1 MEPQEFWNTYVQ
13 DIQPEDFV
21 WRYGRGKVTAAV
33 DEYLR
38 QRPSLF
44 GIVRRATWRATF
56 RANHQFTLEFVSTGI
71 REYLESTEEDWRPK
85 VEEAREQEARLKAE
99 AKARAEAEALA
110 LAVARVEAEARARAE
125 AERLKAMTP
134 DAEHAPGT
142 PEDTVPAVSAQEQAT
157 AEPVP
162 AEPMPAEPVPVE
174 PVMVEPVMVEPAS
187 IEPADTSV
195 LPGEVVQ
202 ADAFAGARAR
212 EWGHCPKAFP
222 AGSLP
227 EHVDI
232 LENESCVAFEAGVGE
247 TLQENVGA
255 EPSDATGQT
264 TDTDAPATS

>member
-44 GIVRRATWRATF
+44 GIVRRTTWRATF
-56 RANHQFTLEFVSTGI
+56 RADHQFTREFVSTGI

-85 VEEAREQEARLKAE
+85 VEEAREQEARMRAE

-134 DAEHAPGT
+134 DAAETAVT
-142 PEDTVPAVSAQEQAT
+142 QDETSPAVVEQDETPPAVAAQDATPPAVVEQEQAL
-157 AEPVP
+157 A
-162 AEPMPAEPVPVE
+162 APVPVE
-174 PVMVEPVMVEPAS
+174 TDTVAERPVDVTSAADQAFTAIPGSGATPPEGVPGTSPVEAS
-187 IEPADTSV
+187 LEGVDTC
-195 LPGEVVQ
+195 E
-202 ADAFAGARAR
+202 
-212 EWGHCPKAFP
+212 K
-222 AGSLP
+222 
-227 EHVDI
+227 
-232 LENESCVAFEAGVGE
+232 ESCVLVDAEMGE
-247 TLQENVGA
+247 TLLEDVGA